1 MSEILFKKLKPDKNE
16 MTSETLSQFSDNEN
30 GQKRE
35 YRQTYDEW
43 TKRKDAEKRLKR
55 KLIRSSQNQVREEL
69 LQIAKS
75 EKQKFEERVSA
86 MDEWLQ

>member
-1 MSEILFKKLKPDKNE
+1 MSEILFNKLKPDKNE